1 MPTKRK
7 SDNCEFLPDGQVRLT
22 FSGVARTLRRP
33 TIGQLKR
40 LNNSLMDLAK
50 AQTAPVNPTDVNVD
64 EVMNG
69 TLAWWGEVIDDLR
82 SEDDLPAPAD
92 HDDFP
97 SWMMNGEL
105 MVKIQSHWR
114 EVPWDSGRS

>member
-1 MPTKRK
+1 VATKRK
-7 SDNCEFLPDGQVRLT
+7 PDNCEFVSDGQVRLT
-22 FSGVARTLRRP
+22 FGGVSRTLRRP

-50 AQTAPVNPTDVNVD
+50 TQTAPANPVDVDVD

-69 TLAWWGEVIDDLR
+69 TLAWWAEVIDDLR
-82 SEDDLPAPAD
+82 LEDDLPAPAD
-92 HDDFP
+92 RDDFP

>member
-1 MPTKRK
+1 VAVKRK
-7 SDNCEFLPDGQVRLT
+7 ADNCEFISDGQVRLT
-22 FSGVARTLRRP
+22 FGGVPRTLRRP

-50 AQTAPVNPTDVNVD
+50 NQTPSENPADVDID
-64 EVMNG
+64 EVMNA
-69 TLAWWGEVIDDLR
+69 TLGWWSEVIDDLR
-82 SEDDLPAPAD
+82 SEEDLPAPAD

-105 MVKIQSHWR
+105 MVKLQAHWR
-114 EVPWDSGRS
+114 EVPWDSGKS